1 MRLLLASLL
10 LPLLLFCC
18 GFGSAGFFCY
28 CSAGLP
34 ASSPPSLPAPPPPER
49 TALRRLCARADS
61 GNPKALFDLA
71 RLHDTGFDS
80 IPVDSIRST
89 ELYRQSADRGYLPA
103 LSYLGYRLYRGEGG
117 LPRDPG
123 KGISL
128 IEKAA
133 LGGDPKAANNLGW
146 LLLEGSGVEHD
157 PAKAAFWLR
166 QAAQA
171 GLPTAAAMLADLY
184 REGKGVAPDTITA
197 ENLYMKAIES
207 GLRDAELKLHSM
219 MRRRWEETPS
229 DELFPTALRLYT
241 GLAPQTGVT
250 LMSRIESD
258 RHSRFRP
265 RAAAILGDAYSRAQ
279 GVGYDH
285 DRAQSLLTEAALLGD
300 PSAAFIVGEL
310 LDIFPDALA
319 DAPRMADSLGVILPA
334 DYRSPAC
341 WYEAAARDSI
351 LDAAA
356 AHRRLLSP
364 PPPVV
369 GLDRVSAKIKTR

>member
-34 ASSPPSLPAPPPPER
+34 ASSPQGLPTAPPHSLPASAPSER
-49 TALRRLCARADS
+49 TALRRLCARADA
-61 GNPKALFDLA
+61 GDPKALFDLA

-80 IPVDSIRST
+80 IPVDSLRST
-89 ELYRQSADRGYLPA
+89 ELYRQSADLGYLPA
-103 LSYLGYRLYRGEGG
+103 LSYLGYRHYRGEGG
-117 LPRDPG
+117 VPRDPR
-123 KGISL
+123 KGIAL

-166 QAAQA
+166 RAAEA

-197 ENLYMKAIES
+197 ENLYMQAIES
-207 GLRDAELKLHSM
+207 GLRDAELKLYSM

-241 GLAPQTGVT
+241 RLAPQTGVT

-258 RHSRFRP
+258 PHSRFRS

-285 DRAQSLLTEAALLGD
+285 DRAQSLFTEAALLGD
-300 PSAAFIVGEL
+300 PSAAFIVGET
-310 LDIFPDALA
+310 LDIFP
-319 DAPRMADSLGVILPA
+319 
-334 DYRSPAC
+334 
-341 WYEAAARDSI
+341 
-351 LDAAA
+351 
-356 AHRRLLSP
+356 
-364 PPPVV
+364 
-369 GLDRVSAKIKTR
+369 